1 MNLILLAANED
12 IGDYIQTFKSRNIL
26 DHKKNNPPYI
36 SIHSSTG
43 LHIYS
48 RRWIS
53 NSYLN

>member
-26 DHKKNNPPYI
+26 DHKKINPPYI